1 MATETILT
9 KELLHNL
16 FNYCDGILYWKKRNG
31 NKAGT
36 NGGRYLQ
43 TAVNKKLYGN
53 HRLIFMMFNG
63 YFPEEVDHINNN
75 RADNR
80 VENLRASDKTTNKHN
95 SLKPKTNTSGIK
107 GVSWVA
113 KRNYWRC
120 VLWNNNKSKEV
131 SGFKTKELASEFM
144 ELWREMA
151 HKEFAN
157 HG

>member
-1 MATETILT
+1 VATETILT

-53 HRLIFMMFNG
+53 HRLIFMMFHG
-63 YFPEEVDHINNN
+63 YMPEVVDHIDGNAYNNSI
-75 RADNR
+75 
-80 VENLRASDKTTNKHN
+80 ENLREATYAQNCLNSKLRKDSKT
-95 SLKPKTNTSGIK
+95 GAK
-107 GVSWVA
+107 GVTKSGN
-113 KRNYWRC
+113 KYRT
-120 VLWNNNKSKEV
+120 VLSLG
-131 SGFKTKELASEFM
+131 SFDTIELAKNAVIEARNRYHG
-144 ELWREMA
+144 EY
-151 HKEFAN
+151 AN